1 MRPPWPVARRQ
12 KTGHSNCSRAGHPD
26 ILPQTSVW
34 FQGIRLEGG
43 TSPPCRPLTEVRK
56 SCNRALN
63 SLRAA
68 VERAISHLV
77 NWKMLDLG
85 YRGRISEFPDV
96 LRTVTNLEI
105 YRTRA

>member
-1 MRPPWPVARRQ
+1 MLIF
-12 KTGHSNCSRAGHPD
+12 TES
-26 ILPQTSVW
+26 
-34 FQGIRLEGG
+34 
-43 TSPPCRPLTEVRK
+43 PLTEVRK

-77 NWKMLDLG
+77 NWKILDLG
-85 YRGRISEFPDV
+85 YRGRISEIPDV

-105 YRTRA
+105 HRARV